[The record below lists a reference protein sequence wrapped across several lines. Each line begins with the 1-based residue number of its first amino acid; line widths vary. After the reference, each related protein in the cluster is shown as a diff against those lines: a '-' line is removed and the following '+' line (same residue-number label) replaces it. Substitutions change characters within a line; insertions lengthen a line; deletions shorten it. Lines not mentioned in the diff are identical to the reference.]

1 MTNPAVDAIARAVLY
16 EGYLLY
22 PYRGSAVKNQ
32 RRWTFGG
39 VYPRAYSETQRGTDR
54 WVSQTQCLV
63 EASGG
68 ARLHVSVRFLHLVDR
83 GVTELELPVRD
94 LDRDAETA
102 LRPVEML
109 RVDGVSHR
117 GWQEAVERTIGL
129 ATSTL
134 ADLAAAP
141 LRSPIDIAA
150 GRELEPGRA
159 RSGEVVGA
167 ITRDW
172 ARIAGA
178 LELSAEQVAAG
189 VFRVTLRVINTTPL
203 ADPSE
208 NGEDRGAGRRRG
220 PSPAGQAGSASPR
233 EGSDRER
240 ALRHTMA
247 STHAVFTVMDGA
259 FVSLTDPPEAL
270 REAAADCDNE
280 GVWPVLV
287 GEDGQRDTLL
297 ASPIILEDHPR
308 VAPESPGD
316 LFDSAE
322 IDEILSLRILT
333 LTDAEK
339 AEIVDERAR
348 QVLERAEA
356 LDAEQLMKLHGTM
369 RNMRVDTDE

>member
-1 MTNPAVDAIARAVLY
+1 MTNAAIDAIARAVLY

-54 WVSQTQCLV
+54 WVTQTQCLV
-63 EASGG
+63 EGTGA
-68 ARLHVSVRFLHLVDR
+68 ARLDVSVRFLHLVER
-83 GVTELELPVRD
+83 AVAELERPVRE
-94 LDRDAETA
+94 LGPEAESL
-102 LRPVEML
+102 LRPVEAL
-109 RVDGVSHR
+109 RVDGMSHR
-117 GWQEAVERTIGL
+117 GWQEAAERTISVP
-129 ATSTL
+129 TSKL
-134 ADLAAAP
+134 EDLVRAP
-141 LRSPIDIAA
+141 VRSPIEIAA
-150 GRELEPGRA
+150 GRELEPMRA
-159 RSGEVVGA
+159 KGGDVVGA
-167 ITRDW
+167 IRRDW

-178 LELSAEQVAAG
+178 LDLSADHAAPG
-189 VFRVTLRVINTTPL
+189 VFRVTLRVTNTTPL
-203 ADPSE
+203 PDPSE
-208 NGEDRGAGRRRG
+208 DRNARVVPRPGNGPES
-220 PSPAGQAGSASPR
+220 PSQSTAAW
-233 EGSDRER
+233 DRER
-240 ALRHTMA
+240 ALLHTMA
-247 STHAVFTVMDGA
+247 STHALFTVTDGA

-270 REAAADCDNE
+270 REAAAACANE

-297 ASPIILEDHPR
+297 ASPIILEDYPR
-308 VAPESPGD
+308 VAQESPGD

-348 QVLERAEA
+348 QVLERTEA

-369 RNMRVDTDE
+369 RNMRVDTGDE